1 MIQAALSIGSNLG
14 QRLANLQFAI
24 DQLEKNECQLITY
37 SSVYETEPV
46 GGVEQGPY
54 LNAVVIVETELEPLQ
69 LLHAA
74 LSIED
79 LAHRVRDVRWGPRTL
94 DIDVIDIA
102 GFSSATEEL
111 TVPHPRAHERAF
123 VLTPLLEVAPDWKLG
138 GEKSLSELLGQVV
151 DQKVSEIA
159 DLKLKG
165 AQA

>member
-54 LNAVVIVETELEPLQ
+54 LNAVVIVETQLEPLQ